1 MIARVSSL
9 KMWPFVLAGRA
20 RREREIEEREE
31 AQQARARS
39 ERQLR
44 TIADAIPV
52 MIAHVDADGYVRF
65 TNTAAQRWCRRTR
78 AELEGHR
85 VEESLPHEVYARV
98 RPSIEMAQGGEKV
111 DFDLTVGPSEQRQ
124 RLSGTLV
131 PDAEAAGR
139 PGGGFYAFVQDV
151 TEQYHIQEELHRQH
165 DQLAH
170 ASRLSTLGEMATA
183 LAHELNQPLT
193 AILSNAN
200 AALRLYSAEPVART
214 RRPLSDEV
222 AETLADIASDAAR
235 AGEMI
240 RRLRHLIRK
249 DESRKDLFD
258 VSQAIRGIET
268 LARAAALENE
278 VALSFDLAP
287 QPALCVGDAV
297 QIQQVVLNLVRNSIE
312 AMTALPKPE
321 RRLVVRSMRE
331 EGACVVSVEDA
342 GHPVS
347 QDVLDRLFVP
357 FYSTKE
363 NGLGMGLSIC
373 RSIIHAHH
381 GSIEAR
387 RGGARGLTVRFRLP
401 VARPL
406 AGGSHGVHA

>member
-1 MIARVSSL
+1 MTARVTPL
-9 KMWPFVLAGRA
+9 KMWPFLLSGRA
-20 RREREIEEREE
+20 RRERDVEERDQ
-31 AQQARARS
+31 AQQALARS

-52 MIAHVDADGYVRF
+52 MIAHVDADGCVRF
-65 TNTAAQRWCRRTR
+65 TNTAAERWCRRTR
-78 AELEGHR
+78 AELEGHP
-85 VEESLPHEVYARV
+85 VGEILPRDVFARV

-111 DFDLTVGPSEQRQ
+111 AFDLTVGAPAER
-124 RLSGTLV
+124 RHVSGTLV
-131 PDAEAAGR
+131 PDAEGGR
-139 PGGGFYAFVQDV
+139 PRAGFYAFVQDV
-151 TEQYHIQEELHRQH
+151 TEQYQIQEQLHRQH

-200 AALRLYSAEPVART
+200 AALRLYSAERVPQQ
-214 RRPLSDEV
+214 RRALSDDV

-249 DESRKDLFD
+249 DESRKDPFD
-258 VSQAIRGIET
+258 ANQAIRGIET

-287 QPALCVGDAV
+287 CPALCVGDAV

-321 RRLVVRSMRE
+321 RRMVVRSMRE
-331 EGACVVSVEDA
+331 PGATVVSVEDA
-342 GHPVS
+342 GLPVS

-373 RSIIHAHH
+373 RSIIHAHR

-387 RGGARGLTVRFRLP
+387 RGGARGLIVRFRLP
-401 VARPL
+401 DADQPVTGVR
-406 AGGSHGVHA
+406 AG

>member
-9 KMWPFVLAGRA
+9 KMWPFPMAGRV
-20 RREREIEEREE
+20 RRELEREE
-31 AQQARARS
+31 RAAALQAGARS

-52 MIAHVDADGYVRF
+52 MVAYVDADGCVRL
-65 TNTAAQRWCRRTR
+65 TNTAAERWCRRTR
-78 AELEGHR
+78 AELEGQR
-85 VEESLPHEVYARV
+85 LEEVLPHDVYARV

-111 DFDLTVGPSEQRQ
+111 DFHLTVGPPAER
-124 RLSGTLV
+124 RRVSGTLV
-131 PDAEAAGR
+131 PDAEPGR
-139 PGGGFYAFVQDV
+139 PRAGFYAFVQDV
-151 TEQYHIQEELHRQH
+151 TQQYHIQEELHRQH

-200 AALRLYSAEPVART
+200 AALRLYSADPVART
-214 RRPLSDEV
+214 RRAISDDV

-249 DESRKDLFD
+249 DESRQDPFD

-278 VALSFDLAP
+278 VALSFDLAA

-297 QIQQVVLNLVRNSIE
+297 QIQQVVLNLVRNGIE
-312 AMTALPKPE
+312 AMTQLPKPE

-331 EGACVVSVEDA
+331 RDATVVSVEDA
-342 GHPVS
+342 GLPVS

-387 RGGARGLTVRFRLP
+387 RGGARGLVVRFRLP
-401 VARPL
+401 AAGRP
-406 AGGSHGVHA
+406 AGGPGAGA

>member
-1 MIARVSSL
+1 MIARVASL
-9 KMWPFVLAGRA
+9 KMGPFFTAGRS
-20 RREREIEEREE
+20 RQRDLDQQE
-31 AQQARARS
+31 AEQARARS

-44 TIADAIPV
+44 TIADAVPV
-52 MIAHVDADGYVRF
+52 MIAYVDPDGYVRF
-65 TNTAAQRWCRRTR
+65 TNAASERWCGRNR
-78 AELEGHR
+78 AELEGR
-85 VEESLPHEVYARV
+85 RIEDVLPGDVYARV
-98 RPSIEMAQGGEKV
+98 RPSIEIAQGGEKV
-111 DFDLTVGPSEQRQ
+111 EFDLTVGGAEGRR

-131 PDAEAAGR
+131 PDAE
-139 PGGGFYAFVQDV
+139 PGSPRVGFYVFAQDV
-151 TEQYHIQEELHRQH
+151 TEQLHIQEELHRQH

-200 AALRLYSAEPVART
+200 AALRLHAAEPAS
-214 RRPLSDEV
+214 RPRGAFSDDV

-249 DESRKDLFD
+249 DESRKEPFD
-258 VSQAIRGIET
+258 VSQAIRCIET

-278 VALSFDLAP
+278 VALSFELAA
-287 QPALCVGDAV
+287 QPALCIGDAV
-297 QIQQVVLNLVRNSIE
+297 QLQQVVLNLVRNSVE
-312 AMTALPKPE
+312 AMAVLHKPE
-321 RRLVVRSMRE
+321 RRLVVRSLRHDDHT
-331 EGACVVSVEDA
+331 VVSVEDA
-342 GHPVS
+342 GLPVS
-347 QDVLDRLFVP
+347 QDALDRLFVP

-373 RSIIHAHH
+373 RSIIQAHG

-401 VARPL
+401 AAGPP
-406 AGGSHGVHA
+406 AGGSGPPA